1 MRYET
6 SLWQKG
12 NNTGIPVPDEVVAA
26 LGGGRRA
33 LVTVTVNGFTY
44 PSAIGAMDGRSL
56 IPFSAERRA
65 ATGLAGGDALT
76 VDIELDTSPRTV
88 DVPEDLAGAL
98 ADAGVRAA
106 FDALPPS
113 ARKAHVSNI
122 SAAKAADTR
131 ARRVAAV
138 VAKLS

>member
-12 NNTGIPVPDEVVAA
+12 NNTGIPVPDEIVSA
-26 LGGGRRA
+26 LGGGKRA
-33 LVTVTVNGFTY
+33 LVTVTVNELTY
-44 PSAIGAMDGRSL
+44 PSAIGAMDGQSL

-65 ATGLAGGDALT
+65 VTGLAGGDAIT
-76 VDIELDTSPRTV
+76 VDIELDTAPRTV
-88 DVPEDLAGAL
+88 DVPKDLADALAGAV
-98 ADAGVRAA
+98 VRAA
-106 FDALPPS
+106 FDALAPS

-122 SAAKAADTR
+122 AAAKADDTR

-138 VAKLS
+138 ITKLS